1 MPTYHNVMEELVQG
15 EYDRISDSLSCCKC
29 ENCRND
35 IIAYALNLLPPKY
48 VVTRKGAVY
57 SKTYILRS
65 QHLTDILA
73 ALAKAAKVV
82 GENPR
87 H

>member
-1 MPTYHNVMEELVQG
+1 MPNYHNVMEELVQG
-15 EYDRISDSLSCCKC
+15 EYDRINASLNCCKY

-35 IIAYALNLLPPKY
+35 IIAYALNLLPSKY
-48 VVTRKGAVY
+48 VVTRKGEVY

-73 ALAKAAKVV
+73 ALTKAAKVV